1 VAFKAIDKNGKGV
14 SVEGEIVDEGGNKIT
29 DFKSG
34 FKGMGSFIF
43 EPQEGGKYKAQS
55 IVAHKFSI
63 NTDLPLPNP
72 DAVKLTI
79 APNESEKIHIQI
91 SIDSLRSGNNQKLEF
106 LIIGQTG
113 GQVCY
118 RKEITSSTKSINLD
132 IEKKS
137 LPTGIIKFTVFD
149 REMIPC
155 CERLVFV
162 NHRDYVSIDIEP
174 DKLVYLTREKIQL
187 DVKAIT
193 NSGIPCLANLSTSV
207 YNPEL
212 LQETEEY
219 PNNILTQFL
228 LKSELKG
235 NIEEP
240 AWYFKDDSLS
250 TLTALDNLM
259 LTQGYRYFEWKEIIF
274 NKTPEITYQP
284 EESLQL
290 RGKVSN
296 WLTKKPVKN
305 CKVTMMFVKSLLA
318 VHEQTTDSLGNFL
331 FSDLFFNDTVIVSL
345 QAGNKKERRNNWIDL
360 DNRSAIS
367 PEAVFLPVS
376 YHYNNENQFVTTY
389 YLSETDS
396 DLIDRQ
402 WRLSDTVLLGDIN
415 IMAKKP
421 VEETIHLRPYN
432 EADYVFDINIQED
445 IYIDIFDM
453 LYTTSAYMRNFL
465 EKAPQ
470 LYLDGVPVDGVFVDG
485 LPANWFEK
493 VEAVRMA
500 PVTQGFGPALFFY
513 TKRGETRKKELDGI
527 GMKSGEIV
535 GYSIIRS
542 FYYPAYKSTEPVDVK
557 TDFRTTLYWN
567 PIVRTDST
575 GVAQVSFYNSDET
588 GKMQVV
594 VEGIT
599 ADGKL
604 CRGLGSYFVKE

>member
-1 VAFKAIDKNGKGV
+1 
-14 SVEGEIVDEGGNKIT
+14 
-29 DFKSG
+29 
-34 FKGMGSFIF
+34 M
-43 EPQEGGKYKAQS
+43 
-55 IVAHKFSI
+55 
-63 NTDLPLPNP
+63 
-72 DAVKLTI
+72 
-79 APNESEKIHIQI
+79 
-91 SIDSLRSGNNQKLEF
+91 
-106 LIIGQTG
+106 
-113 GQVCY
+113 
-118 RKEITSSTKSINLD
+118 
-132 IEKKS
+132 
-137 LPTGIIKFTVFD
+137 
-149 REMIPC
+149 
-155 CERLVFV
+155 
-162 NHRDYVSIDIEP
+162 
-174 DKLVYLTREKIQL
+174 
-187 DVKAIT
+187 
-193 NSGIPCLANLSTSV
+193 
-207 YNPEL
+207 
-212 LQETEEY
+212 
-219 PNNILTQFL
+219 
-228 LKSELKG
+228 KG